1 MKFPYASLF
10 NTKRDCETSERD
22 SSSHKSQHHLISKRL
37 RFIPLRSPNDQLQ
50 IVVFS
55 AELD

>member
-10 NTKRDCETSERD
+10 NAKLDCETPERD
-22 SSSHKSQHHLISKRL
+22 SSSHKSQHHLISKRFRL
-37 RFIPLRSPNDQLQ
+37 IPLRSPSDQLQ

-55 AELD
+55 AELG